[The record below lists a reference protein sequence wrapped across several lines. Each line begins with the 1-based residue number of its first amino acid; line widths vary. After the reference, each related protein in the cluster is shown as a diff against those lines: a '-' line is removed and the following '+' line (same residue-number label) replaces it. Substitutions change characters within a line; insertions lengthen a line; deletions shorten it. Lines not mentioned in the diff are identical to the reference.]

1 MLVERFSLNGDGDE
15 QSSFALLYRMEDSE
29 RQTSLD
35 KQSFLRGKE
44 KERFSLFR
52 AASAA
57 SGSSSSVLMQHPFA
71 ARICITRLHY
81 HIYPSLNQINLIWPN
96 PLSEFGKRAQSPTDR
111 PTDLLRWIGLDES
124 DGGERGGRGR
134 KGRKKSRIVLRGR
147 ENVNKLRQKPDFIW
161 AQKILHVDKLD

>member
-44 KERFSLFR
+44 QERFSLFR

-111 PTDLLRWIGLDES
+111 PTYCAGLDWMRAMAEREEAEGGKEGRRVES
-124 DGGERGGRGR
+124 
-134 KGRKKSRIVLRGR
+134 
-147 ENVNKLRQKPDFIW
+147 F
-161 AQKILHVDKLD
+161 

>member
-111 PTDLLRWIGLDES
+111 PTYCAGLDWMRAMAEREEAEGGKEGRRVES
-124 DGGERGGRGR
+124 
-134 KGRKKSRIVLRGR
+134 
-147 ENVNKLRQKPDFIW
+147 F
-161 AQKILHVDKLD
+161 